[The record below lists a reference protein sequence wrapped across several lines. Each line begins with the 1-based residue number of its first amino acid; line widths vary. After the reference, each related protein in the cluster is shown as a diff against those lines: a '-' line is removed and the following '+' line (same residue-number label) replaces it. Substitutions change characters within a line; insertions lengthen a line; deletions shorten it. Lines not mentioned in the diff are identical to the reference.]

1 MKNYSL
7 AILLFLI
14 STTPFAQVN
23 NEINIE
29 EVQPEIITIGLG
41 TGFNSFFGD
50 YIKPENISPF
60 TNIRSAYFVSLEKRF
75 GSTFG
80 IQLMGSKSY
89 LSDNER
95 SIITTNN
102 RNFESN
108 ILQIGTNFIF
118 HFDNDFKTKRKS
130 PLAPYLSAGV
140 SFLKFDSYGD
150 LMDGNNN
157 NYYYWDNG
165 EIWNVNQSDSSGNG
179 TQIIRDYTYET
190 MLEDS
195 IVSYNRTS
203 LAVPISLGFKFKLN
217 NFIEGRI
224 FGTYNITFTDWI
236 DNAAE
241 NDNNDKFAFIGF
253 SLNYK
258 LRKPNKAEK
267 AKYKDVDF
275 DQLSKADQDNDGIK
289 DLEDNCPRTPSGVK
303 VDKFGCPLDDD
314 NDGVANYL
322 DQQKNTPKGAV
333 VNELGIEITDSII
346 NSRLFLRDSIETER
360 NKMFSD
366 SSSTGRL
373 HEILNSDYKLNAI
386 NPEIKQEL
394 TKLLSPA
401 DQNKDGRISKDE
413 ITIAIDGF
421 FDGNNSLKAENI
433 YDLIDYYFDQN

>member
-1 MKNYSL
+1 
-7 AILLFLI
+7 
-14 STTPFAQVN
+14 
-23 NEINIE
+23 
-29 EVQPEIITIGLG
+29 
-41 TGFNSFFGD
+41 
-50 YIKPENISPF
+50 
-60 TNIRSAYFVSLEKRF
+60 
-75 GSTFG
+75 
-80 IQLMGSKSY
+80 
-89 LSDNER
+89 
-95 SIITTNN
+95 
-102 RNFESN
+102 
-108 ILQIGTNFIF
+108 
-118 HFDNDFKTKRKS
+118 
-130 PLAPYLSAGV
+130 
-140 SFLKFDSYGD
+140 
-150 LMDGNNN
+150 
-157 NYYYWDNG
+157 
-165 EIWNVNQSDSSGNG
+165 
-179 TQIIRDYTYET
+179 